1 MHDTEYMKV
10 SNKLLLSTL
19 LGLVSAQAYTLEKT
33 SATTVI
39 FQLDG
44 KSVSANQ
51 DFFIVDQNNKAKVLV
66 RVEKFTAKQARAKV
80 IKGNVANVQAGMTLR
95 PTRTPANVP
104 EGQMAAQIT
113 SRPTKPRNTWG
124 FMGSYMM
131 SSMNAKF
138 SYNNTNQSA
147 AMSGSSI
154 GMLGYYDYTLNKNLQ
169 VRGIGGLE
177 TFDAKQSKETAVCEK
192 GLSTNCNVK
201 INYFSLYALGKYN
214 LTKGKN
220 RFWIGGGLGY
230 LLATG
235 KSSTVLDT
243 SLITSNQV
251 LTLGL
256 GLDIGMGPKNSIPV
270 SLDYSL
276 FPSSS
281 TVSASIISLKVG
293 YGFGR

>member
-1 MHDTEYMKV
+1 MRV
-10 SNKLLLSTL
+10 LINLLILSI
-19 LGLVSAQAYTLEKT
+19 LGFNLSHAYTLEKT
-33 SATTVI
+33 SATAVI

-44 KSVSANQ
+44 KPVTANQ
-51 DFFIVDQNNKAKVLV
+51 DFYIVDQNNKARVLV
-66 RVEKFTAKQARAKV
+66 RVEKFTSKQARAKV
-80 IKGNVANVQAGMTLR
+80 VKGNIANTQIGMSLR
-95 PTRTPANVP
+95 PVRSPASIP
-104 EGQMAAQIT
+104 TEGQMAAQIT
-113 SRPTKPRNTWG
+113 TRSMKPKNTWG
-124 FMGSYMM
+124 FMTSYMM

-138 SYNNTNQSA
+138 SYSGTNQTA

-154 GMLGYYDYTLNKNLQ
+154 GLLGYYDYTLNKNLQ
-169 VRGIGGLE
+169 VRGMGGLE
-177 TFDAKQSKETAVCEK
+177 TFDAKQAKDVAVCEK
-192 GLSTNCNVK
+192 GTSKECNVK
-201 INYFSLYALGKYN
+201 INYLSLYGMGKYN

-230 LLATG
+230 LLAMG

-256 GLDIGMGPKNSIPV
+256 GLDIGYGTKNQIPV

-276 FPSSS
+276 FPSSA

-293 YGFGR
+293 FGFNQ